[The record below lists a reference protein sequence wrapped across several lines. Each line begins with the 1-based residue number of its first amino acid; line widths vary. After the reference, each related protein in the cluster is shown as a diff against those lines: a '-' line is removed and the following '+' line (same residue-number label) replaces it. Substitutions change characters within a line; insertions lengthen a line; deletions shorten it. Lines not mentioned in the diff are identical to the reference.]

1 MSDEGLTDRQ
11 RYVLDIAAPCPAKGC
26 HAAQWVPCKDLDVG
40 VVHFGRR
47 LQRLLRDFRTI
58 RQRQERRQ

>member
-11 RYVLDIAAPCPAKGC
+11 RYVLDLAIPCPAKKC
-26 HAAQWVPCKDLDVG
+26 RSAQWVPCKDLDVG

-47 LQRLLRDFRTI
+47 LKRLLSDVGTSRPSI
-58 RQRQERRQ
+58 G